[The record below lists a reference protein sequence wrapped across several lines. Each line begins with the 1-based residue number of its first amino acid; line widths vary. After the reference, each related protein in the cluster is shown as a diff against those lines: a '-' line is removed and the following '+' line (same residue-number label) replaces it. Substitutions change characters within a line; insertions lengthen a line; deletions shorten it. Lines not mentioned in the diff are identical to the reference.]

1 MYENYEWDEDKD
13 RINVEKHCIS
23 FQEAIE
29 IFQYPYLT
37 KIDARKDYGEKRI
50 ISIGIIDQ
58 EVVVVLVVVH
68 TKRETKTRI
77 ISARKAN
84 SKERKLY
91 HEYIEK
97 KTN

>member
-1 MYENYEWDEDKD
+1 MDNAYEWDESKEE
-13 RINVEKHCIS
+13 INLIKHGIS
-23 FQEAIE
+23 FSEAIE

-37 KIDARKDYGEKRI
+37 KIDDRKDYGEKRI
-50 ISIGIIDQ
+50 ISIGTLDDEII
-58 EVVVVLVVVH
+58 VILVIVH